1 MPKSLDPDSTP
12 LLHLSFYSFTS
23 ALDHLAILPLIQKME
38 IFEYLLNFEKKL
50 KLAES
55 K

>member
-1 MPKSLDPDSTP
+1 MPKFLDPDSTP
-12 LLHLSFYSFTS
+12 LLQLSFQTFTS
-23 ALDHLAILPLIQKME
+23 TLDHSAILPLLYNLE

-50 KLAES
+50 ELAES

>member
-1 MPKSLDPDSTP
+1 MPQSLDPVSTP

-23 ALDHLAILPLIQKME
+23 ALDHSAILPLLYTLE

-50 KLAES
+50 ELAES

>member
-1 MPKSLDPDSTP
+1 MPQSLDPVSTT
-12 LLHLSFYSFTS
+12 LLHLSFFIVTS
-23 ALDHLAILPLIQKME
+23 ALDHSAILPLLRGLE

-50 KLAES
+50 ELAES